1 MAGFRISPSSPPVQ
15 HTRTLRTPSA
25 WYFATVEA
33 PLEDS
38 SSGCACTQSRQSS
51 SVILTRY
58 GLGASLGELGPGRLY
73 DRPMPE
79 GLFFRQLLAGRD
91 FAAGDQF
98 ATTMRNHVYVVGD
111 AASGEVLLV
120 DPAYDVRA
128 LVGWVEEAGLTLA
141 GVLATHYHADHVG
154 GDIFGEHIQGLVDL
168 LELAE
173 VPVHVQK
180 DEVAWVVEMSGA
192 PVSSL
197 VAHRD
202 DDVVQV
208 GAVEVRLLHTPGH
221 TPGSQC
227 FVVGDNLVSGDTL
240 FLDGCGRTDLPG
252 ADPDAMYTSLQRL
265 ASLPGRFRLWPG
277 HHYSPETSLPLEEV
291 RRANSVLARVSREQW
306 LRVFS

>member
-1 MAGFRISPSSPPVQ
+1 
-15 HTRTLRTPSA
+15 
-25 WYFATVEA
+25 
-33 PLEDS
+33 
-38 SSGCACTQSRQSS
+38 
-51 SVILTRY
+51 
-58 GLGASLGELGPGRLY
+58 
-73 DRPMPE
+73 
-79 GLFFRQLLAGRD
+79 
-91 FAAGDQF
+91 
-98 ATTMRNHVYVVGD
+98 
-111 AASGEVLLV
+111 
-120 DPAYDVRA
+120 VRA

-180 DEVAWVVEMSGA
+180 DEVAWVSEMSGA

-208 GAVEVRLLHTPGH
+208 GAVGVRLLHTPGH

-277 HHYSPETSLPLEEV
+277 HHYSPASSLPLEEV
-291 RRANSVLARVSREQW
+291 RLTNSVLARMSREQW